1 MTGSVKRSTVVRRF
15 VSDRNGNFGMMTAIL
30 LPVTLAVAGL
40 AMDMTQVIQVRSA
53 LQDAAD
59 SAALSAAS
67 ALANDDTMTDAEAIE
82 QAKLFMAAQF
92 FNTNGTSDTSETD
105 AQLGQKQEPQ
115 NDLAEGAVA
124 SVQRTNGTG
133 KGKTFDVTIS
143 GHYDVAMNAFTRLL
157 GYDSMRVSVSSTSQ
171 STTESKNALSMFLVL
186 DRSGSMAEDTTTVN
200 AAQPTET
207 ITYDC
212 STWREKKTC
221 SYTQTNYYTKIEALK
236 LAVADLTTQLDT
248 ADPDK
253 MYVRTAAVSYN
264 ASMQT
269 ATSFEWGTAKALN
282 YVKALTA
289 TGGTDSSGA
298 MKEAYTKVTAA
309 SEVTAHKTKNGQ
321 SSPGKFIVFMTDGD
335 NNYTSADTS
344 TKATCNSAKAA
355 SVEIYTVAF
364 MAPTRGKELL
374 SSCATDTSHYYD
386 ANSAAELVAAFKEIG
401 EKAAAATTRLTN

>member
-1 MTGSVKRSTVVRRF
+1 
-15 VSDRNGNFGMMTAIL
+15 MMTAIL
-30 LPVTLAVAGL
+30 LPVTLAIAGL

-59 SAALSAAS
+59 SAALSAAA
-67 ALANDDTMTDAEAIE
+67 ALAGNEQLTDAEAIA
-82 QAKLFMAAQF
+82 QAKLFMASQF
-92 FNTNGTSDTSETD
+92 TNINGTSDGNVDPT
-105 AQLGQKQEPQ
+105 AQQQSQAEV
-115 NDLAEGAVA
+115 AEGAVA
-124 SVQRTNGTG
+124 SVQRTNGAG
-133 KGKTFDVTIS
+133 NGKTFDVTIS
-143 GHYDVAMNAFTRLL
+143 GHYDVSMNALTRLL
-157 GYDSMRVSVSSTSQ
+157 GYDTMRVSVSSTSQ

-186 DRSGSMAEDTTTVN
+186 DRSGSMADDTSTVN
-200 AAQPTET
+200 TAQPEKTV
-207 ITYDC
+207 TYDC
-212 STWREKKTC
+212 GTWREKKTC

-269 ATSFEWGTAKALN
+269 ATAFEWGTSKALT

-309 SEVTAHKTKNGQ
+309 SELTAHKTKNGQ
-321 SSPGKFIVFMTDGD
+321 ESPGKFIIFMTDGD

-344 TKATCNSAKAA
+344 TRATCTSAKAA
-355 SVEIYTVAF
+355 AVEIYTVAF
-364 MAPTRGKELL
+364 MAPQRGRELL
-374 SSCATDTSHYYD
+374 QDCATDTSHYYD
-386 ANSAAELVAAFKEIG
+386 ANNAAELVAAFKEIG
-401 EKAAAATTRLTN
+401 EKAAAAATRLTN